1 MRILVTGARG
11 FVMSVFLKR
20 LAEELPAANIL
31 AVDISAPDE
40 HLKRYLGSSGERTRF
55 RQLDVRNAEA
65 LVSLLAEEQPQVVVH
80 GATVTHV
87 EEWEKQDPA
96 RYIDVNVMGTVHLM
110 EAVRRTPSVHRFLH
124 VSSAA
129 VYGSG
134 EGLINPIPEDAATL
148 PDEMYGISKVS
159 AELIVHRYGELFGI
173 ETPTVR
179 FTKVFGAMERPSP
192 GRSAMSLPFYA
203 ARALVQ
209 RRPLCLTSR
218 TLQAR
223 GDWLSA
229 IDITEAMVTL
239 CCQEVTNSTTYNLAS
254 GTFVTVEELLELFEV
269 ETEIHSLKTAEV
281 DIDPSIASGK
291 NGTFDI
297 ARARSDLNWKP
308 RTLKQQA
315 TEYSAWARS
324 HAGLFTA

>member
-20 LAEELPAANIL
+20 LIEELPAARIL
-31 AVDISAPDE
+31 AADISAPDE
-40 HLKRYLGSSGERTRF
+40 HLKRYLGSSGERIRF
-55 RQLDVRNAEA
+55 RQMDVRDAEA
-65 LVSLLAEEQPQVVVH
+65 VADLFAEEQPQVVVH
-80 GATVTHV
+80 GATVTHA
-87 EEWEKQDPA
+87 EEGEKQDPA
-96 RYIDVNVMGTVHLM
+96 RYIDVNVMGTVRLM

-129 VYGSG
+129 VYGDG
-134 EGLINPIPEDAATL
+134 KGLVSPIPEDAATL
-148 PDEMYGISKVS
+148 PDELYGISKAS

-179 FTKVFGAMERPSP
+179 FTKIFGAMERPSP
-192 GRSAMSLPFYA
+192 GRTAMSLPFHA

-209 RRPLCLTSR
+209 TRPLRLTSR

-229 IDITEAMVTL
+229 NDVAGAMVAL
-239 CCQEVTNSTTYNLAS
+239 CRQEVAESVTYNLAS
-254 GTFVTVEELLELFEV
+254 GTFVTAKELLEIFEV
-269 ETEIHSLKTAEV
+269 ETEIHSLETAEV

-291 NGTFDI
+291 NGTFEI
-297 ARARSDLNWKP
+297 ARARRALNWEP
-308 RTLKQQA
+308 RTLRQQA
-315 TEYSAWARS
+315 AEYSAWARS
-324 HAGLFTA
+324 HAGFFVD